1 MVRPSRTAEASW
13 VEDSVSFN
21 GTIRR
26 SGNSL
31 IITVPSELAKRFLIS
46 EGQEV
51 LIVGLT
57 RKLFNFEGM
66 IGIYLGNFKVKEN
79 IYGISFD
86 IEVGEE
92 KVGIEDFPFIQA
104 IADKYG
110 ATGVA
115 LLRDERRVN
124 IRMLFG
130 CIREVVLK
138 PKTKEDVE
146 KIMRD
151 LTYEAQKA
159 GVELRDLKV
168 FEEEVEWNN
177 IDPAMLARTQIKDSD
192 RVKWRW
198 EL

>member
-1 MVRPSRTAEASW
+1 MVRMPKTAETSW

-51 LIVGLT
+51 LIIGLT
-57 RKLFNFEGM
+57 RRLFNFEGM

-86 IEVGEE
+86 IEVGDRN
-92 KVGIEDFPFIQA
+92 VGIEDFPFIQA
-104 IADKYG
+104 IADRYG

-115 LLRDERRVN
+115 LLRDKGRVN
-124 IRMLFG
+124 VRMLFG

-138 PKTKEDVE
+138 PKTKEDIE
-146 KIMRD
+146 RIIRD
-151 LTYEAQKA
+151 LMYEAQKA
-159 GVELRDLKV
+159 GVELKDLKV
-168 FEEEVEWNN
+168 FEEEVEWNDV
-177 IDPAMLARTQIKDSD
+177 DPAMLARAQIKGSD
-192 RVKWRW
+192 RIKYYW

>member
-1 MVRPSRTAEASW
+1 MARAPRRTPEASW
-13 VEDSVSFN
+13 VEDSVCFT

-57 RKLFNFEGM
+57 RRVFNFEGM
-66 IGIYLGNFKVKEN
+66 IGIYLGNFKVKER
-79 IYGISFD
+79 IYGISFSID
-86 IEVGEE
+86 VGDRN
-92 KVGIEDFPFIQA
+92 VGIEDFPFIQA
-104 IADKYG
+104 IADRYG

-115 LLRDERRVN
+115 LLRDKEGGRINV
-124 IRMLFG
+124 RMLFG

-138 PKTKEDVE
+138 PKTREDVE
-146 KIMRD
+146 RIMRD
-151 LTYEAQKA
+151 LIYEAQKA
-159 GVELRDLKV
+159 GVELKDVQV
-168 FEEEVEWNN
+168 FEEEVEWSD
-177 IDPAMLARTQIKDSD
+177 IDPAQIKGSD
-192 RVKWRW
+192 RIKYYW

>member
-1 MVRPSRTAEASW
+1 MPKTAETSW

-51 LIVGLT
+51 LIIGLT
-57 RKLFNFEGM
+57 RRLFNFEGM

-86 IEVGEE
+86 IEVGDRN
-92 KVGIEDFPFIQA
+92 VGIEDFPFIQA
-104 IADKYG
+104 IADRYG

-115 LLRDERRVN
+115 LLRDKGRVN
-124 IRMLFG
+124 VRMLFG

-138 PKTKEDVE
+138 PKTKEDIE
-146 KIMRD
+146 RIIRD
-151 LTYEAQKA
+151 LMYEAQKA
-159 GVELRDLKV
+159 GVELKDLKV
-168 FEEEVEWNN
+168 FEEEVEWNDV
-177 IDPAMLARTQIKDSD
+177 DPAMLARAQIKGSD
-192 RVKWRW
+192 RIKYYW

>member
-1 MVRPSRTAEASW
+1 LVRMPKTAETSW

-51 LIVGLT
+51 LIIGLT
-57 RKLFNFEGM
+57 RRLFNFEGM

-86 IEVGEE
+86 IEVGDRN
-92 KVGIEDFPFIQA
+92 VGIEDFPFIQA
-104 IADKYG
+104 IADRYG

-115 LLRDERRVN
+115 LLRDKGRVN
-124 IRMLFG
+124 VRMLFG

-138 PKTKEDVE
+138 PKTKEDIE
-146 KIMRD
+146 RIIRD
-151 LTYEAQKA
+151 LMYEAQKA
-159 GVELRDLKV
+159 GVELKDLKV
-168 FEEEVEWNN
+168 FEEEVEWNDV
-177 IDPAMLARTQIKDSD
+177 DPAMLARAQIKGSD
-192 RVKWRW
+192 RIKYYW